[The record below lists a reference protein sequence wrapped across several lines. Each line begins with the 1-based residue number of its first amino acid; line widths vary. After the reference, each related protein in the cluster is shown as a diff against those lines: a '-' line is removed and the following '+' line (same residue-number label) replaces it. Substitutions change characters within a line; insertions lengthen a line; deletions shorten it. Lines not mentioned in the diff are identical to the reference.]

1 MRDCDGSNP
10 KSHDLKKYC
19 LKGWIV
25 RLGCVLLLVASG
37 CMSKADFSDSE
48 ATAIQEIVLD
58 DDEQLS
64 SGTLGVPEDM
74 TTGISQ
80 QKELSPQSGGAITVL
95 LQDDLSPISGW
106 SPWENICAWACRN
119 VLNQV
124 LETLTVVLPDGSVV
138 PFLAKKINHNNDYT
152 EWTVEL
158 RSGLLFSDGTLLE
171 ASIYKK
177 GYDDYVKSG
186 KVTSG
191 LLRDA
196 RITSV
201 NVVNDSTLLF
211 ELSESNPMLLNVLAG
226 PIGRV
231 FLLEKDSL
239 SEEQFAFNP
248 VGTGPFIFE
257 GWSPG
262 ERIVLR
268 SNSRYWRKD
277 ENGVQLPYLEEITF
291 RQIADERLR
300 LNFLIKG
307 EGQILQTRSSLAIS
321 QGRESELTVISRRE
335 DNVGVILFNT
345 LESPTNDLRVRKG
358 LLLSSDQE
366 ELGRLASNSPDA
378 SLAAQWVSPDSRWYS
393 EAVTRAWPKANM
405 SEAKEYLLKYVQDP
419 KRSDKRM
426 TGEKI
431 AVTLL
436 CTDDLQLANMTR
448 SLKSQWEATGL
459 VDVTLEQ
466 VGRNALIKRVL
477 GSVTDE
483 PSFKGDFEASC
494 WRVGGESDPGAQ
506 IEAFL
511 GLVKTSPLN
520 VANMEGDDL
529 LSLVEELNATG
540 KFQDRSL
547 ILENLMLLLNA
558 KIPMIYVDY
567 LSSALIGDSS
577 VEGLGTWTLPEGISV
592 LGQIAGVG
600 RYSEVWLNDG

>member
-1 MRDCDGSNP
+1 MIDSDGSKP
-10 KSHDLKKYC
+10 ESHNLKKYFVNGRIAK
-19 LKGWIV
+19 LV
-25 RLGCVLLLVASG
+25 CVVLVVASG
-37 CMSKADFSDSE
+37 CTSEAEFSDSE
-48 ATAIQEIVLD
+48 ATAVPKIVLD
-58 DDEQLS
+58 DDAQS
-64 SGTLGVPEDM
+64 NSGILDVSKDM
-74 TTGISQ
+74 TTGISG
-80 QKELSPQSGGAITVL
+80 QKEFSPQSGGAITVL
-95 LQDDLSPISGW
+95 LQDDLSPFSGW
-106 SPWENICAWACRN
+106 APWENICAWACRN
-119 VLNQV
+119 VLDQV
-124 LETLTVVLPDGSVV
+124 VETLTVVLPDGSVV
-138 PFLAKKINHNNDYT
+138 PFLAEKINHNNNYT

-158 RSGLLFSDGTLLE
+158 RSGLMFSDGTPLK
-171 ASIYKK
+171 ASVFKK

-211 ELSESNPMLLNVLAG
+211 ELSEPNPTLLNVLAG
-226 PIGRV
+226 PVGRV
-231 FLLEKDSL
+231 FLLEKGSL
-239 SEEQFAFNP
+239 SEEQFTFNP
-248 VGTGPFIFE
+248 VGTGPFTFE

-262 ERIVLR
+262 APIVLR
-268 SNSRYWRKD
+268 SNPRYWRKD
-277 ENGVQLPYLEEITF
+277 ERGVQLPYLEEITF

-300 LNFLIKG
+300 LEFLLEG
-307 EGQILQTRSSLAIS
+307 EGQILQTRSALAIS
-321 QGRESELTVISRRE
+321 QARESELTVISRRE

-345 LESPTNDLRVRKG
+345 LESPTNDMRVRQG

-366 ELGRLASNSPDA
+366 ELGRLASSNPDT
-378 SLAAQWVSPDSRWYS
+378 SLAAQWMSPDSRWYS
-393 EAVTRAWPKANM
+393 EVVTRAWPIANM
-405 SEAKEYLLKYVQDP
+405 SKAKDYLLAYVQDP
-419 KRSDKRM
+419 KRSDRRL

-477 GSVTDE
+477 GSVTDQ

-520 VANMEGDDL
+520 VSNMEGDDL
-529 LSLVEELNATG
+529 LSLVEAMNATG
-540 KFQDRSL
+540 KFQDRLL
-547 ILENLMLLLNA
+547 ILENIMLLLNA
-558 KIPMIYVDY
+558 KIPLIYVDY
-567 LSSALIGDSS
+567 LSSALIGNSS
-577 VEGLGTWTLPEGISV
+577 IEGLGIWTLPEGTSV

-600 RYSEVWLNDG
+600 RYSEVWLNGG